1 MIKCIAIDDEP
12 LALKQMAA
20 YISKTPFLELAG
32 QFESAMPALAFLQEE
47 VVDLMFVDINMPD
60 LSGMDFVKSL
70 DNPPGI
76 IFTTAYSEHALEG
89 FRVDAI
95 DYLLKPISY
104 TDFLKAANKANK
116 ANKVLNIGET
126 SQTVVKAKEDFLLI
140 KSEHRVIRVNFNDIL
155 YIEGMREYVRIHLAS
170 QKPVMSLLSMK
181 ALEAQLPG
189 SQFMRIHRSF
199 IVSLNR
205 ITTIE
210 RMRIVFDDD
219 VYIPVSEQYQKPFRE
234 WMERYFM

>member
-1 MIKCIAIDDEP
+1 MIQCIAIDDEP
-12 LALKQMAA
+12 LALKQLAA

-47 VVDLMFVDINMPD
+47 TVDLMFVDINMPD
-60 LSGMDFVKSL
+60 LSGMEFVKSL

-116 ANKVLNIGET
+116 MLSIGET

-189 SQFMRIHRSF
+189 SQFMRVHRSF